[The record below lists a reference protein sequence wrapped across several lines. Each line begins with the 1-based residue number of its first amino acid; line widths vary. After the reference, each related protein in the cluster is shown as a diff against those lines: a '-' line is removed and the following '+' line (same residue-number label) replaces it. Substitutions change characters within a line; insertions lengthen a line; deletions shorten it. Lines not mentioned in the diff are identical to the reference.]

1 MPYARKTDPG
11 TSHIAARSVQN
22 ISATQRAIINLLGD
36 EGKNDEQLI
45 QAYKFCVGYGTAPEA
60 SESGIR
66 SRRAELVKIGLVVD
80 TGERSKMS
88 TGRLATVWK
97 TTVDWHEEMSKLW

>member
-22 ISATQRAIINLLGD
+22 ISPTQQGILNLLKDGM
-36 EGKNDEQLI
+36 NDESLVNVYTGL
-45 QAYKFCVGYGTAPEA
+45 AKGGYVPAA

-66 SRRAELVKIGLVVD
+66 SRRAELVKQGLVVD
-80 TGERSKMS
+80 TGERSVMS

-97 TTVDWHEEMSKLW
+97 ATNEWQEEMGKLW

>member
-11 TSHIAARSVQN
+11 TSFIAARSVQN
-22 ISATQRAIINLLGD
+22 ISPTQQGILNLLIEGMTD
-36 EGKNDEQLI
+36 ESLVNVYTGLAKG
-45 QAYKFCVGYGTAPEA
+45 GYVPMA

-66 SRRAELVKIGLVVD
+66 SRRAELVKQGLVVD
-80 TGERSKMS
+80 TGERATMT

-97 TTVDWHEEMSKLW
+97 QADAWAVGMGQLW

>member
-11 TSHIAARSVQN
+11 TSHLAARSVQN
-22 ISATQRAIINLLGD
+22 ISPTQQAILGLLR
-36 EGKNDEQLI
+36 EGMNDESLI
-45 QAYKFCVGYGTAPEA
+45 NVYTALVRVGSAPAA

-66 SRRAELVKIGLVVD
+66 SRRAELVKQGLVVD
-80 TGERSKMS
+80 TGERSKMT

-97 TTVDWHEEMSKLW
+97 STDEWKEQAERLW

>member
-11 TSHIAARSVQN
+11 TSHAAARSVQN
-22 ISATQRAIINLLGD
+22 ISPTQQGILNLLKDGM
-36 EGKNDEQLI
+36 NDESLVNVYTGL
-45 QAYKFCVGYGTAPEA
+45 AKGGYVPAA

-66 SRRAELVKIGLVVD
+66 SRRAELVKQGLVVD
-80 TGERSKMS
+80 TGERNQMT

-97 TTVDWHEEMSKLW
+97 ATTNYQEELESLW

>member
-22 ISATQRAIINLLGD
+22 ISPTQQGILNLLKNAMTD
-36 EGKNDEQLI
+36 ESLVNVYTGLAKG
-45 QAYKFCVGYGTAPEA
+45 GYVPAA
-60 SESGIR
+60 SDSGIR
-66 SRRAELVKIGLVVD
+66 SRRAELVKQGLVVD
-80 TGERSKMS
+80 TGERDKMT

-97 TTVDWHEEMSKLW
+97 ATTDWQEEMKSLW

>member
-22 ISATQRAIINLLGD
+22 ISPTQQGILNLLKNAMTD
-36 EGKNDEQLI
+36 ESLVNVYTGLAKG
-45 QAYKFCVGYGTAPEA
+45 GYVPAA
-60 SESGIR
+60 SDSGIR
-66 SRRAELVKIGLVVD
+66 SRRAELVKQGLVVD
-80 TGERSKMS
+80 TGERDKMT

-97 TTVDWHEEMSKLW
+97 ATTEWKEELESLW

>member
-11 TSHIAARSVQN
+11 TSHLAARSVQN
-22 ISATQRAIINLLGD
+22 ISPTQQGILRLLV
-36 EGKNDEQLI
+36 EGMNDEALVNSY
-45 QAYKFCVGYGTAPEA
+45 AWLVKGGYLPAA

-66 SRRAELVKIGLVVD
+66 SRRAELVKLGLVVD
-80 TGERSKMS
+80 TGERNKMT

-97 TTVDWHEEMSKLW
+97 ATTSYEEELESLW